1 MLGGSKTRSCV
12 LNIWPTTLPQ
22 AFHDSDPSWHG
33 HSRPAHNKITSLAQH
48 LVQPKKICHSA
59 SHLLSCDLRT
69 ARSDFSRIALI
80 QDTCFRVYHARCP
93 VDPPPVIYDH
103 KCTCMCAH
111 PKRETMC
118 CAKAVKICQQI
129 VCEMLQIRPSC
140 GAGFLQDRTP
150 PIQYRFTH
158 ETDSLQVM

>member
-103 KCTCMCAH
+103 KCMCMCVH

-118 CAKAVKICQQI
+118 CAEAVKFVSKLSAKCGKFGRRVALVFSKTEHRRFSIVLHMKQI
-129 VCEMLQIRPSC
+129 HSK
-140 GAGFLQDRTP
+140 
-150 PIQYRFTH
+150 
-158 ETDSLQVM
+158 